1 MWKEKG
7 EGLADRQVEGTL
19 KFGGKNVMMWGCMLW
34 DGIGYASRIEGK
46 MDAQLYC
53 SILEDE
59 LLQTL
64 EYYSKT
70 TNDIIFQQDNDPKHT
85 SKMAKKWFED
95 HDFIV
100 MKWPAQSPDINPI
113 EHLWWYLKRRL
124 AEYETPPS
132 GLQELWE
139 RCEKE
144 WERIPKEVCQNLIE
158 SMPRRVEAVL
168 KAKGGYTKY

>member
-1 MWKEKG
+1 
-7 EGLADRQVEGTL
+7 
-19 KFGGKNVMMWGCMLW
+19 
-34 DGIGYASRIEGK
+34 

-59 LLQTL
+59 LQQSL

-70 TNDIIFQQDNDPKHT
+70 AEDIIFQQDNDPKHT
-85 SKMAKKWFED
+85 SKLAQKWFND

-100 MKWPAQSPDINPI
+100 MKWPVQSPDLNPI

-124 AEYETPPS
+124 AEYEIPPN
-132 GLQELWE
+132 GLEELWN
-139 RCEKE
+139 RCQVE
-144 WERIPKEVCQNLIE
+144 WDKIPKEVVQNLIE

-168 KAKGGYTKY
+168 KAKRGYTKY